1 MLGLGRKLGNPFL
14 AGGSLVK
21 ADWFL
26 WLVEDWLVE
35 NWLVDW
41 LVDWL
46 VHLVA
51 PRWYSGSSGYW
62 A

>member
-1 MLGLGRKLGNPFL
+1 MLGLGSKLGIPLL

-35 NWLVDW
+35 DW
-41 LVDWL
+41 LVDRL

-51 PRWYSGSSGYW
+51 PWWYSGSSGYW